1 MSANEPNIQTEED
14 RRRFFRIED
23 SISLSYHLVPPEDLD
38 LRLQRLETEM
48 ESNFTVASS
57 LASISQRMAAVLHKI
72 AVESPEV
79 AQYLQALDQKID
91 LVGRALL
98 STDSSLEEQQAQP
111 VNLSASGMA
120 FHSNQPEKPG
130 SILELRLILLPS
142 LMGLLI
148 YGEVVDCEKLDQPEQ
163 GFSHSIRVDFA
174 HMRESDR
181 DVLIRHVIQR
191 QTKMLRQRR
200 EEREAEEG

>member
-1 MSANEPNIQTEED
+1 MSAHELNNESEPD

-23 SISLSYHLVPPEDLD
+23 SISLSYHPVPPEDLE
-38 LRLQRLETEM
+38 RRLERLEAEM
-48 ESNFTVASS
+48 EDNFTAASS
-57 LASISQRMAAVLHKI
+57 LASISQRMAGVLHKI
-72 AVESPEV
+72 AVESPET

-91 LVGRALL
+91 LLGRALL
-98 STDSSLEEQQAQP
+98 SNDPNLEEQQAQP

-120 FHSNQPEKPG
+120 FHSNQPEKTG
-130 SILELRLILLPS
+130 TVLELRLILLPS

-148 YGEVVDCEKLDQPEQ
+148 YGEVVGCEKLDTSEE
-163 GFSHSIRVDFA
+163 GFSHSIRVDFS

-200 EEREAEEG
+200 EEREAEQE